1 MRLILFLLLLSA
13 ASGLFAESDPA
24 RARLLSIAIAE
35 DERRLDADSLTA
47 WSGDSDPRV
56 RLRTAYAIGIAG
68 DTSHAAILK
77 RLLFDQDRI
86 VGREA
91 VFAAGQISAAA
102 LLGDLAQLIS
112 LPDEAVRVRCVDAL
126 SKIGGD
132 SAAAL
137 ICRTALDKKEL
148 ASVRAIATRSLFRL
162 KDSTSAQ
169 ALLSLSASP
178 DSAIKE
184 AAYYGLA
191 RRKVD
196 GAGVALRA
204 GLESTKQNIRC
215 FAADGLA
222 RLGDSAAVET
232 LLSKAID
239 QPWRVQY
246 HAIEAAGRLGW
257 KATPQQLFG
266 GAILVQNPYLQAAA
280 LRTFSPGGESILQ
293 QDEIALL
300 LESEIAAVAAEALLA
315 ETRLTEGKNWFS
327 LERFIASPNASHRQ
341 AAAQACGI
349 VRSNRARAALTGL
362 LNDPVPGVRGEA
374 LEQMFAF
381 ADSVLTDTRLHQ
393 ALEDPDLI
401 PVAIACSKIAEDS
414 LTKFVPQLAARFH
427 SAESDDIRESLLDAL
442 VHIGGV
448 ADSSTV
454 LRSVCELSRASESFF
469 IREKGRLLGR
479 KIGFSSDPGADHFST
494 NVSDANFDDIYNP
507 QQRRPHVAI
516 ETSRGTIEIELNVDA
531 APKTVYNFLKLARSG
546 FYDNRVWH
554 RVVPDFVIQDGCPR
568 GDGWGGPGYAIR
580 CEYNALPY
588 VAGSV
593 GMATSGKD
601 TGGSQYFICHSAQPH
616 LDGRYTLFGQV
627 VSGMEVVLQMQQGD
641 KVIAVRELTK

>member
-1 MRLILFLLLLSA
+1 MRLILSLLLLSA
-13 ASGLFAESDPA
+13 VSGLFAKSDPS

-35 DERRLDADSLTA
+35 DERRLNADSLTA

-77 RLLFDQDRI
+77 SLLHDKERI
-86 VGREA
+86 VGTEA

-102 LLGDLAQLIS
+102 LLGDLGQLLS
-112 LPDEAVRVRCVDAL
+112 SPDEAVRARCVDAL

-132 SAAAL
+132 SAAVL
-137 ICRTALDKKEL
+137 ICRTALDDEES
-148 ASVRAIATRSLFRL
+148 AAVRAVATHSLFRL

-169 ALLSLSASP
+169 VLMSLTASP
-178 DSAIKE
+178 DSSIKE
-184 AAYYGLA
+184 AAFYGLA

-196 GAGVALRA
+196 GAGDALQA
-204 GLESTKQNIRC
+204 GLESTNQNIQC
-215 FAADGLA
+215 YAADGLA
-222 RLGDSAAVET
+222 RLGDSTVVET
-232 LLSKAID
+232 LIARAMN

-257 KATPQQLFG
+257 KATPQRLFG
-266 GAILVQNPYLQAAA
+266 GAIHVQNPYLQAAA
-280 LRTFSPGGESILQ
+280 LRTFSPGAESVLR
-293 QDEIALL
+293 QDEIAPL

-362 LNDPVPGVRGEA
+362 CNDTVPRVRGEA
-374 LEQMFAF
+374 LEQLFAF
-381 ADSVLTDTRLHQ
+381 ADSILTDTRLHQ
-393 ALEDPDLI
+393 ALQDPDLI
-401 PVAIACSKIAEDS
+401 PVAIACNKIAEDS
-414 LTKFVPQLAARFH
+414 LTKFVPQLAARFLT
-427 SAESDDIRESLLDAL
+427 ADSDDIRESILDAL
-442 VHIGGV
+442 IQIGGSKDTS
-448 ADSSTV
+448 AAM
-454 LRSVCELSRASESFF
+454 RSVCERSEVSVNFF
-469 IREKGRLLGR
+469 VREKGRVLAR
-479 KIGFSSDPGADHFST
+479 KIGIGSAPGSDHFTSV
-494 NVSDANFDDIYNP
+494 VSDANFNELYDP
-507 QQRRPHVAI
+507 PQRRPHVAI

-531 APKTVYNFLKLARSG
+531 APKTVYNFLRLARSG
-546 FYDNRVWH
+546 FYDHRVWH

-601 TGGSQYFICHSAQPH
+601 TGGSQYFICQSAQPH